1 MDWIWGGKYL
11 YLSLLLQND
20 NDTEDRND
28 SARRYETH
36 LIEQSKNDPNLE
48 DQSNQPIPDQF
59 DASIFY

>member
-1 MDWIWGGKYL
+1 MSIQI
-11 YLSLLLQND
+11 LLKND

-28 SARRYETH
+28 SARRYATH